1 MKKIFTLIAAF
12 AAAVSVN
19 AGEIFRFELTEGA
32 PNLVISF
39 GDQEVLGYHTTNSDY
54 TAYSITDGASFTIY
68 NGHGS
73 KDATMI
79 TSTGVAITNSGGSYA
94 MVTLPKGVT
103 LKTGDVIK
111 LLASTVAGG
120 GAINFDSSK
129 KMSADNLDDNNEFT
143 VPASADGESSFV
155 IWRGSNRKNSDN
167 KALTFTGVVIERNEN
182 QTIAPVISVVNG
194 KVEMTCGTEG
204 ASIYYATA
212 TGVTPATGTL
222 YTAPLPIT
230 GSVTYYAVAQKE
242 GMDVSKEASK
252 TVEYYAISADATLEA
267 TLKAPSK
274 IASGEADETL
284 ESLTDGTFTATKV
297 EDDAVL
303 SNSAAWGDNAAFE
316 GLVKVKKTITIT
328 TTGEKA
334 IFGIKVKGIS
344 NADGNGQA
352 VTATG
357 MKYTTD
363 SNVLPARD
371 AVEEPGVVELVAET
385 PAKEFKVYFSGQAR
399 VMFEVYTGDATGINT
414 VKAAAEQNST
424 IFNLA
429 GQKVNEA
436 YKGVVIKNGRK
447 IIQ

>member
-1 MKKIFTLIAAF
+1 MKKIFTLIAAI
-12 AAAVSVN
+12 AATLSAN
-19 AGEIFRFELTEGA
+19 ATEIFRFELTDGA
-32 PNLVISF
+32 PNLEIAA
-39 GDQEVLGYHTTNSDY
+39 GDNEVLGYHTTNADY
-54 TAYSITDGASFTIY
+54 TAYTITEGASFDIN
-68 NGHGS
+68 NGHSS
-73 KDATMI
+73 KAANMI
-79 TSTGVAITNSGGSYA
+79 TGGKVSLGNSGGSYIV
-94 MVTLPKGVT
+94 VTLPKGVT

-111 LLASTVAGG
+111 LLNGSTTG
-120 GAINFDSSK
+120 GAINFDNTK
-129 KMSADNLDDNNEFT
+129 KVSVDNMDSNNEFT
-143 VPASADGESSFV
+143 VPAEGDGSNTFV
-155 IWRGSNRKNSDN
+155 IWRGASKP
-167 KALTFTGVVIERNEN
+167 TFTGVTVERNEN
-182 QTIAPVISVVNG
+182 QTIAPAISVVNG
-194 KVEMTCGTEG
+194 KVVMTCGTEG

-222 YTAPLPIT
+222 YSAPLAIT
-230 GSVTYYAVAQKE
+230 ENVTYYAVAQKE

-274 IASGEADETL
+274 IASGESDETL

-399 VMFEVYTGDATGINT
+399 VMFEVYTGTTTGINT
-414 VKAAAEQNST
+414 VNVAAEQNST

-436 YKGVVIKNGRK
+436 YKGLVIKNGK
-447 IIQ
+447 KVVMK

>member
-1 MKKIFTLIAAF
+1 MKKIFTLIAAI
-12 AAAVSVN
+12 AATLSAN
-19 AGEIFRFELTEGA
+19 AIEIFRFELTDGA
-32 PNLVISF
+32 PNLEIAA
-39 GDQEVLGYHTTNSDY
+39 GDNEVLGYHTTNADY
-54 TAYSITDGASFTIY
+54 TAYTITEGASFDIN
-68 NGHGS
+68 NGHSS
-73 KDATMI
+73 KAANMI
-79 TSTGVAITNSGGSYA
+79 TGGKVSLGNSGGSYIV
-94 MVTLPKGVT
+94 VTLPKGVT

-111 LLASTVAGG
+111 LLNGSTTG
-120 GAINFDSSK
+120 GAINFDNTK
-129 KMSADNLDDNNEFT
+129 KVSVDNMDSNNEFT
-143 VPASADGESSFV
+143 VPAEGDGSNTFV
-155 IWRGSNRKNSDN
+155 IWRGASKP
-167 KALTFTGVVIERNEN
+167 TFTGVTVERNEN
-182 QTIAPVISVVNG
+182 QTIAPAISVVNG
-194 KVEMTCGTEG
+194 KVVMTCGTEG

-222 YTAPLPIT
+222 YSAPLAIT
-230 GSVTYYAVAQKE
+230 ENVTYYAVAQKE

-274 IASGEADETL
+274 IASGESDETL

-399 VMFEVYTGDATGINT
+399 VMFEVYTGTTTGINT
-414 VKAAAEQNST
+414 VNVAAEQNST

-429 GQKVNEA
+429 GQEVNA
-436 YKGVVIKNGRK
+436 AFKGLVIKNGK
-447 IIQ
+447 KVVMK

>member
-1 MKKIFTLIAAF
+1 MKKIFTLIAAI
-12 AAAVSVN
+12 AATLSAN
-19 AGEIFRFELTEGA
+19 AIEIFRFELTDGA
-32 PNLVISF
+32 PNLEIAA
-39 GDQEVLGYHTTNSDY
+39 GDNEVLGYHTTNADY
-54 TAYSITDGASFTIY
+54 TAYTITEGASFDIN
-68 NGHGS
+68 NGHSS
-73 KDATMI
+73 KAANMI
-79 TSTGVAITNSGGSYA
+79 TGGKVSLGNSGGSYIV
-94 MVTLPKGVT
+94 VTLPKGVT

-111 LLASTVAGG
+111 LLNGSTTG
-120 GAINFDSSK
+120 GAINFDNTK
-129 KMSADNLDDNNEFT
+129 KVSVDNMDSNNEFT
-143 VPASADGESSFV
+143 VPAEGDGSNTFV
-155 IWRGSNRKNSDN
+155 IWRGASKP
-167 KALTFTGVVIERNEN
+167 TFTGVTVERNEN
-182 QTIAPVISVVNG
+182 QTIAPAISVVNG
-194 KVEMTCGTEG
+194 KVVMTCGTEG

-222 YTAPLPIT
+222 YSAPLAIT
-230 GSVTYYAVAQKE
+230 ENVTYYAVAQKE

-274 IASGEADETL
+274 IASGESDETL

-399 VMFEVYTGDATGINT
+399 VMFEVYTGTTTGINT
-414 VKAAAEQNST
+414 VNVAAEQNST

-436 YKGVVIKNGRK
+436 YKGLVIKNGK
-447 IIQ
+447 KVVMK